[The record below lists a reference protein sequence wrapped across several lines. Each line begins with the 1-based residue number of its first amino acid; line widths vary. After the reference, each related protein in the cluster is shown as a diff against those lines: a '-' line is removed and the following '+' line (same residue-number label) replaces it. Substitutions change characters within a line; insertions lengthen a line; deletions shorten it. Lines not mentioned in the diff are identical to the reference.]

1 MTLTDDNFILY
12 AMHNYDNIQCT
23 DIEEFNDDL
32 LRFKYL
38 NKLFSRYMNREVLNE
53 RLVLNHIIVLYNVF
67 GNALNDMIFFK
78 IEKPYWNIL
87 ATFLVYLNRLPDAV
101 ISQFT
106 LDQHVVN
113 VLRKL

>member
-38 NKLFSRYMNREVLNE
+38 NKLFFRYMNKDVLNE
-53 RLVLNHIIVLYNVF
+53 RLILNHIIVLYNVF
-67 GNALNDMIFFK
+67 GNALNDMLFFK
-78 IEKPYWNIL
+78 IDKLYWNIL
-87 ATFLVYLNRLPDAV
+87 ATFLVYLNRIPDKDL
-101 ISQFT
+101 SEFT
-106 LDQHVVN
+106 LDQHIVDT
-113 VLRKL
+113 LRKI